1 MLCQWIYK
9 WIFLYPFENF
19 CENFM
24 PQHAAERMTYV
35 LLDNKEVKKNL
46 KKNPV
51 LL

>member
-24 PQHAAERMTYV
+24 PQNAAEHMTYV
-35 LLDNKEVKKNL
+35 APRQQRGEKKTE
-46 KKNPV
+46 KKQFC
-51 LL
+51 L